1 VNRSAVCVEKER
13 SFDLL
18 LAGLS
23 TKSFTRVIVRELQRS
38 VIMKNKARLYARRR
52 EMYHLYVQK
61 KNMTEILDKISA
73 KYSISKQA
81 LWQDWQKR
89 TYWVYDV
96 FDLEPARGD
105 IEMDSPLH

>member
-1 VNRSAVCVEKER
+1 MRRER
-13 SFDLL
+13 DVIRPIISGIVHKGFHQ
-18 LAGLS
+18 AQ
-23 TKSFTRVIVRELQRS
+23 IVRELQRS

-61 KNMTEILDKISA
+61 KNMTEILDKLSV

-96 FDLEPARGD
+96 FDLEPARARHRNG
-105 IEMDSPLH
+105 